1 MSVYKQMRFAD
12 GRVDSSA
19 GEPTQIHISCF
30 LRSHIMPN
38 PDLLQY
44 GSFFNVPI
52 ETYYIEDDTEVSNI
66 PDTAPIG
73 SIAFVNESNNFHA
86 LMKQRSGDWN
96 VM

>member
-1 MSVYKQMRFAD
+1 
-12 GRVDSSA
+12 
-19 GEPTQIHISCF
+19 
-30 LRSHIMPN
+30 MPN